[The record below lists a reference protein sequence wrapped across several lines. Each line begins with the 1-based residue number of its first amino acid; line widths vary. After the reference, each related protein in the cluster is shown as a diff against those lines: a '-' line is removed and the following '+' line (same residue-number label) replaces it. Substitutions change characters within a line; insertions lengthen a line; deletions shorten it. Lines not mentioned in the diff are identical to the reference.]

1 MIKKITYAMALA
13 MAVSPWPVS
22 VAYADDRPFVERLR
36 AAQTYGEQVYRRS
49 LSEGRIS
56 QDAQSFP
63 SRNAPSNRNAVG
75 TGTRG

>member
-13 MAVSPWPVS
+13 MAMSSVS
-22 VAYADDRPFVERLR
+22 VPAAYADDRPFVERLR

-49 LSEGRIS
+49 LSEGRIP

-63 SRNAPSNRNAVG
+63 SRNAPRERNAVG